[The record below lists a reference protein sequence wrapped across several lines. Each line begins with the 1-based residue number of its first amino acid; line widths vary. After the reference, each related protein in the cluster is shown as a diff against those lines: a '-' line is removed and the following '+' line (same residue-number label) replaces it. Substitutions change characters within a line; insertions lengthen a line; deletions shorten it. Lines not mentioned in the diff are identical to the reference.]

1 MNDERET
8 RRVAVITAATKGLG
22 RASADALARAGY
34 AVAICARKED
44 QVAAATLEIERLG
57 APVLGVT
64 VDVAR
69 PDELERFFALV
80 DERYGRLDVL
90 VSNAGGPPPGAF
102 AAVTDEQWSSAF
114 ELTLMSAVR
123 SFRLAIE
130 RMQPN
135 GFGRL
140 LLIGSS
146 SIRQPISELV
156 LSNAFR
162 PALAG
167 VVKTLAGEV
176 AADGITVN
184 MIAPG
189 RVDTER
195 VRELDERRAKNA
207 GVPVEEFRRSFERT
221 IPAGRYGDPAEVGAV
236 VAFLAS
242 DAAAYVTG
250 QTILVDG
257 GLVRTLP

>member
-1 MNDERET
+1 MNGERET
-8 RRVAVITAATKGLG
+8 RRVAIVTAATKGLG
-22 RASADALARAGY
+22 RASADALAQAGY

-44 QVAAATLEIERLG
+44 EVSAAVAELEQFG
-57 APVLGVT
+57 VPVLGIT
-64 VDVAR
+64 ADVAR
-69 PDELERFFALV
+69 PDELERLFTLV
-80 DERYGRLDVL
+80 DERWGRLDVL
-90 VSNAGGPPPGAF
+90 VSNAGGPPPGTF
-102 AAVTDEQWSSAF
+102 ASATDEQWSSAF

-123 SFRLAIE
+123 SFRLAIA

-146 SIRQPISELV
+146 SVRQPLTELV

-176 AADGITVN
+176 AGDGITVN
-184 MIAPG
+184 MVAPG

-195 VRELDERRAKNA
+195 IRELDERRATAA
-207 GVPVEEFRRSFERT
+207 GVPVDEFRRGFERT
-221 IPAGRYGDPAEVGAV
+221 IPAGRYGEPAEVGAV

-242 DAAAYVTG
+242 DAASYVTG

>member
-1 MNDERET
+1 MSERET
-8 RRVAVITAATKGLG
+8 RRVAVVTAATKGLG
-22 RASADALARAGY
+22 RASAEALAAAGY
-34 AVAICARKED
+34 ALAICARTETE
-44 QVAAATLEIERLG
+44 VAAVAATLEQSG
-57 APVLGVT
+57 APVLAVSA
-64 VDVAR
+64 DVAQ
-69 PDELERFFALV
+69 PDDLARLFALV

-102 AAVTDEQWSSAF
+102 TAVTDEQWSGAF

-123 SFRLAIE
+123 SFRLALD
-130 RMQPN
+130 RMRPS

-140 LLIGSS
+140 VLIGSS

-167 VVKTLAGEV
+167 IVKTLAGEV
-176 AADGITVN
+176 AADGVTVN
-184 MIAPG
+184 MVAPG

-195 VRELDERRAKNA
+195 VRELDERRAEKA
-207 GVPVEEFRRSFERT
+207 GVPVQEFRQAFERT
-221 IPAGRYGDPAEVGAV
+221 IPAGRYGDPAEVGSV
-236 VAFLAS
+236 VSFLAS
-242 DAAAYVTG
+242 DAASYVTG

>member
-1 MNDERET
+1 
-8 RRVAVITAATKGLG
+8 
-22 RASADALARAGY
+22 
-34 AVAICARKED
+34 
-44 QVAAATLEIERLG
+44 
-57 APVLGVT
+57 
-64 VDVAR
+64 
-69 PDELERFFALV
+69 
-80 DERYGRLDVL
+80 
-90 VSNAGGPPPGAF
+90 
-102 AAVTDEQWSSAF
+102 
-114 ELTLMSAVR
+114 MSVVR

-135 GFGRL
+135 RFGRL
-140 LLIGSS
+140 LVIGSS

-184 MIAPG
+184 MVAPG

-195 VRELDERRAKNA
+195 VRELDERRAENA

-221 IPAGRYGDPAEVGAV
+221 IPAGRYGHPAEVGAV